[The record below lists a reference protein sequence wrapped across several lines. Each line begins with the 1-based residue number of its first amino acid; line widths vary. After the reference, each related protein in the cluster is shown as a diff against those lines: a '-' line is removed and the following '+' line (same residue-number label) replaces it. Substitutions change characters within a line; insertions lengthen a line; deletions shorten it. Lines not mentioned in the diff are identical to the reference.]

1 MSAWILIP
9 CLIKLRSEFDLIA
22 PGRDH
27 SSDGS
32 IGDTAHAAGGTSDH
46 LPDEDFTAL
55 RGKDADNVNEV
66 HAIDV
71 DTDLRT
77 PGLTMEDVVQFL
89 LGRCRSGA
97 EKRLRYIIY
106 NRRIWEASNDWKQR
120 AYTLTDPHTGHAHFS
135 ATYITSQEAST
146 ASWHLEDLVAI
157 SQADADLI
165 VKTLRETVL
174 PYPYDSVK
182 PTREWGTQISYIPSL
197 SGIVNGV
204 DAKLKVRFDALAAG
218 TPQDDVDED
227 AIAAAVLAG
236 LTSERLALAITAA
249 GLTPEAFAEALPDT
263 FAEEL
268 LDKLAARLQRS
279 Q

>member
-32 IGDTAHAAGGTSDH
+32 IGDTAHQNEVSDH
-46 LPDEDFTAL
+46 NPDET
-55 RGKDADNVNEV
+55 GSVPIHDADSVNEV

-71 DTDLRT
+71 DTDFRT

-89 LGRCRSGA
+89 LARCRSGA

-120 AYTLTDPHTGHAHFS
+120 AYTGSSPHVEHAHFS
-135 ATYITSQEAST
+135 ATYVTSREADTSP
-146 ASWHLEDLVAI
+146 WHLEELVMDEASI
-157 SQADADLI
+157 AAAV
-165 VKTLRETVL
+165 VKELRETVL
-174 PYPYDSVK
+174 PYPYDPDR
-182 PTREWGTQISYIPSL
+182 PTRRWDTQISYIPSL
-197 SGIVNGV
+197 AGIVNGV
-204 DAKLKVRFDALAAG
+204 DVKLKARFDALAAG
-218 TPQDDVDED
+218 APQDDVDED
-227 AIAAAVLAG
+227 AIVAGVLAG
-236 LTSERLALAITAA
+236 LTPERLALAITAA
-249 GLTPEAFAEALPDT
+249 GLTPEAFAEALPDA

>member
-218 TPQDDVDED
+218 TPQDDVNED
-227 AIAAAVLAG
+227 AIVAGVLAG
-236 LTSERLALAITAA
+236 LTPERLALAITAA